1 MCRLLGVASPR
12 PASVDQVIGLRRA
25 RQFAALSRAHRDGW
39 GTAWLSERGI
49 DVYRAHQEALIDPRM
64 RVALASPAR
73 ARIVHLRAA
82 SSGMPPAPHNTH
94 PFERGGIVLAHNG
107 FIAPARL
114 MDRLLEPEART
125 GVQGDTDS
133 ERYLALVWQMRR
145 RTHNLADAVLA
156 AVRELSAHF
165 PRTSLNAL
173 VMDED
178 TLVAVNSHAGAR
190 TPLDAFWREGYT
202 PQTLPLDHLRHYYQM
217 WMRHHE
223 SGAVAVSSTGIDHE
237 GWEPLPDDTVTRIA
251 LQTMHVSTVPIFAPV
266 SAR

>member
-1 MCRLLGVASPR
+1 MCRLLGVAAPR
-12 PASVDQVIGLRRA
+12 PASVERVIGRRRA

-39 GTAWLSERGI
+39 GTAWLSDEGI
-49 DVYRAHQEALIDPRM
+49 DVYRAHQEALVDPRM

-82 SSGMPPAPHNTH
+82 SSGMPRAHHNTH

-107 FIAPARL
+107 YIAPARL
-114 MDRLLEPEART
+114 VERLLGPEALAGLR
-125 GVQGDTDS
+125 GGTDS
-133 ERYLALVWQMRR
+133 ERYLALVWQKRR
-145 RTHNLADAVLA
+145 ETHNLADAVLG

-178 TLVAVNSHAGAR
+178 TLVAVNAHTGAHAH
-190 TPLDAFWREGYT
+190 LDAFWGEGYT

-217 WMRHHE
+217 WMQRRE
-223 SGAVAVSSTGIDHE
+223 SGTVAVSSTGIEHE

-251 LQTMHVSTVPIFAPV
+251 LQTMRVTTLPIFAPV
-266 SAR
+266 TAR